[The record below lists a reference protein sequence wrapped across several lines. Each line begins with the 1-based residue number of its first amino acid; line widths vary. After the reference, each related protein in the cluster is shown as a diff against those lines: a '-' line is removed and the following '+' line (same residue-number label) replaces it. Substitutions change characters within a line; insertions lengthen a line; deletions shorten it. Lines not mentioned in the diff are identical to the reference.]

1 MSCPP
6 IQVHPRLFPFH
17 SYPFHG
23 NISIFP
29 HLSFS
34 LVFFPFSSLFFM
46 HVTSN
51 SIEHSS
57 IHTVSRESNDLSAN
71 STLSSS
77 FPLSFISLPRECK
90 YFPSSF
96 FLSRLL
102 SLLFS
107 LLRARDIEFHRIN
120 HFSRKFIRAFVQ
132 PITYFLF
139 FFLLI
144 LTFFITTN
152 YLLPFIICVS
162 FVFHLFPFF
171 FYYCSFVQPINYSFS
186 TMTHL
191 SLSLLFHRMM
201 THSHSPIISSISIQ
215 ITFFLYKNIFLF
227 HFGI

>member
-1 MSCPP
+1 MTCPP

-23 NISIFP
+23 NFSIFP

-34 LVFFPFSSLFFM
+34 LVFFPFSSL
-46 HVTSN
+46 V
-51 SIEHSS
+51 
-57 IHTVSRESNDLSAN
+57 
-71 STLSSS
+71 
-77 FPLSFISLPRECK
+77 P
-90 YFPSSF
+90 
-96 FLSRLL
+96 
-102 SLLFS
+102 
-107 LLRARDIEFHRIN
+107 ARDIEFHRIN

-132 PITYFLF
+132 PIISFLF

-152 YLLPFIICVS
+152 YLLLFIICVS

-191 SLSLLFHRMM
+191 AFSSFPLNDDALSFTNNLFYFHSNHILSL
-201 THSHSPIISSISIQ
+201 
-215 ITFFLYKNIFLF
+215 
-227 HFGI
+227 

>member
-1 MSCPP
+1 M
-6 IQVHPRLFPFH
+6 Q
-17 SYPFHG
+17 
-23 NISIFP
+23 
-29 HLSFS
+29 
-34 LVFFPFSSLFFM
+34 
-46 HVTSN
+46 SN

-57 IHTVSRESNDLSAN
+57 IETVSRESNALSAN
-71 STLSSS
+71 SNSSSS
-77 FPLSFISLPRECK
+77 FPLSFISLPREFK
-90 YFPSSF
+90 HFPSSF

-120 HFSRKFIRAFVQ
+120 HFSREFIRAFVQ
-132 PITYFLF
+132 PIISFFF

-152 YLLPFIICVS
+152 YLLLFIICVS

-191 SLSLLFHRMM
+191 SLSLLFHWMM
-201 THSHSPIISSISIQ
+201 THSHPPIISSIFIQ
-215 ITFFLYKNIFLF
+215 ITFFLYKNLFLF
-227 HFGI
+227 HFCIWSILHSFLLSSSIILYLTILYYFIFQILMNTFYS

>member
-1 MSCPP
+1 M
-6 IQVHPRLFPFH
+6 Q
-17 SYPFHG
+17 
-23 NISIFP
+23 
-29 HLSFS
+29 
-34 LVFFPFSSLFFM
+34 
-46 HVTSN
+46 SN

-57 IHTVSRESNDLSAN
+57 IETVSRESNVLSAN
-71 STLSSS
+71 SSSSSS

-107 LLRARDIEFHRIN
+107 LLPARDIEFHRIN
-120 HFSRKFIRAFVQ
+120 HLSREFIRAFVQ
-132 PITYFLF
+132 PIISFLF

-152 YLLPFIICVS
+152 YLLLFIICVS

-191 SLSLLFHRMM
+191 SLSSFPLNDDALSFTNNLFYF
-201 THSHSPIISSISIQ
+201 HSNHILS
-215 ITFFLYKNIFLF
+215 L
-227 HFGI
+227 